1 MKKVIFTSIFLFI
14 STFMIFGQED
24 LEQNSLEETEI
35 NQEEFSD
42 ASESEDLSDF
52 DDFDSIFNDAEDLD
66 EAVTEETEKKASTP
80 VQILVSA
87 FSSMVRF
94 SGNFTADAG
103 VAYFHTSED
112 KFSGVLTINNTLYM
126 TVSPINSFSVR
137 GSFETGYSNGFTI
150 TVPTLYFDYFLL
162 NRVFIS
168 AGKKSLSWG
177 YTRLFNDSAYYG
189 CGTHSYC
196 LYSTG
201 PLYTNIFNG
210 DGSPL
215 CLEIRYPWATGTI
228 TFAVTGSFNGEIKPE
243 RFNYYGSLEFSVFR
257 TSINLFV
264 KRPSVSKP
272 EDGNLL
278 GGMEVKRTIFGFDT
292 YIQGIAYLNDIK
304 KFTSSRGYN
313 YIVCTTGLYRLF
325 DAFDPNIGFNLEYQ
339 FEFLP
344 NPENR
349 STCHRL
355 AFEGGLKRLG
365 KNKNMKLGIISHFN
379 ISELHGYTGLNFAVS
394 GILPYADW
402 TTKAAVGYGK
412 KYNAPVFMM
421 STGLSLA
428 LDY

>member
-1 MKKVIFTSIFLFI
+1 
-14 STFMIFGQED
+14 
-24 LEQNSLEETEI
+24 
-35 NQEEFSD
+35 
-42 ASESEDLSDF
+42 
-52 DDFDSIFNDAEDLD
+52 
-66 EAVTEETEKKASTP
+66 
-80 VQILVSA
+80 
-87 FSSMVRF
+87 MVRF

-103 VAYFHTSED
+103 VAFFHTNED

-126 TVSPINSFSVR
+126 TVSPINSFSIR

-150 TVPTLYFDYFLL
+150 TVPTFYFDYFLL

-177 YTRLFNDSAYYG
+177 YTRLFNDSSYYG